1 MECLYPPTGHG
12 RPVRLVSPPACPV
25 GVVPS
30 DTLTPAEAAAVRAA
44 LQDGLLGDYAREADD
59 LHAWHQEPWS
69 TAFGRARLAE
79 RERQL
84 ARERR
89 VVLAPAFESMGGSR

>member
-12 RPVRLVSPPACPV
+12 DRPVRLVPPPACPV

-30 DTLTPAEAAAVRAA
+30 DTLTPAEVAAVRAA

-59 LHAWHQEPWS
+59 LHAWHPG
-69 TAFGRARLAE
+69 TVVDGVRFTCPAGRVPAGGRAGA
-79 RERQL
+79 
-84 ARERR
+84 A
-89 VVLAPAFESMGGSR
+89 VGA